1 MHPKEK
7 LDHKKAIKQWEIL
20 KTTIEQAKA
29 EVVVMEP
36 QVKFKF
42 FSI

>member
-7 LDHKKAIKQWEIL
+7 LDHQKAIKQWETL
-20 KTTIEQAKA
+20 KTTIEKAKA

-36 QVKFKF
+36 EVIFKF
-42 FSI
+42 FTI